1 MKKIIKFLLSFQSL
15 NAYSESKIFHEKN
28 QDGTRNFDIE
38 FFFSQKIM
46 LGKILIYN

>member
-1 MKKIIKFLLSFQSL
+1 MIFIIFQSL

-38 FFFSQKIM
+38 FIFQSKNNVRQNFD
-46 LGKILIYN
+46 LLTDFL